1 MKTIIKR
8 SMAEERYSGDK
19 IVKAMEK
26 AFISVGIEHDTDLI
40 ADLLRQV
47 EAEFADREQAG
58 VEEIQDAVE
67 RVMMANGCFDA
78 AKSYILYREKRA
90 EMRKIREAL
99 VAEIRDENLLPVLA
113 SIQSSY
119 EHYDLTRL
127 EAKYIAMQKPDST
140 IDARLELL
148 TKSAAELTTQEE
160 PNWEKIAGR
169 LLYYTF
175 SRELKKTEE
184 NYGLTSFYEKLRYLT
199 SEGLYGKYILDSYSK
214 KEIEEAFEFID
225 DERNNLYTY
234 AGLDLLI
241 SRYLIHNRSHVVL
254 ESPQEM
260 YLGIALHLALKE
272 GEDRMTWVRKF
283 YDIMSLQK
291 VTMAT
296 PTQSNARKPYHQLS
310 SCFIDTVPD
319 SLDGIYSSVSKFAD
333 VSKFGGG
340 MGMYF
345 GKVRSRG
352 GSIRGFEG
360 ASGGVIRWI
369 RVVNDTAVAVDQ
381 LGMRQGAVAVYL
393 DAWHKDLPEFL
404 QLRTNNGDDRMKAH
418 DVFPAVCYPDLFW
431 RLAKENLNQDWYLM
445 DPHDI
450 MQIKGYCLEDSF
462 GEEWEKRYWDCV
474 NDVRI
479 SKRVIGLK
487 ELVKLILKSAVETGT
502 PFAFYRDT
510 VNRMNP
516 NKHKGMIYCSNLC
529 TEIAQN
535 MSEAEIVST
544 TVETHEGDEVIVTR
558 TKPGDFVV
566 CNLASLCLGNINVH
580 DNKELEDITSTV
592 IRALDNVIDLNFYPI
607 NDAKLTN
614 QKYRAIGLGV
624 SGYHH
629 MLAKNRI
636 KWESEEHLA
645 FADKVFEDIGYAAVK
660 ASNELAKERGSYSLF
675 EGSEWQDGKY
685 FDRREYNSERWQKLK
700 ASVAENGIRNA
711 WIMATAPTSSTS
723 ILIGTTAGLDP
734 VMNRFFLEEK
744 KGAILPRVAPE
755 LSMATY
761 WYYKQAHYIDQTW
774 SVRAA
779 GIRQRHI
786 DQAQSF
792 NFWITNDYKM
802 SQLLNLYIL
811 AWEEGVKTVYYV
823 RSKALDPEDCDSCS
837 A

>member
-1 MKTIIKR
+1 
-8 SMAEERYSGDK
+8 
-19 IVKAMEK
+19 
-26 AFISVGIEHDTDLI
+26 
-40 ADLLRQV
+40 
-47 EAEFADREQAG
+47 
-58 VEEIQDAVE
+58 
-67 RVMMANGCFDA
+67 
-78 AKSYILYREKRA
+78 
-90 EMRKIREAL
+90 
-99 VAEIRDENLLPVLA
+99 
-113 SIQSSY
+113 
-119 EHYDLTRL
+119 
-127 EAKYIAMQKPDST
+127 MQKPDST

-199 SEGLYGKYILDSYSK
+199 SEGLYGKYILESYSK

-260 YLGIALHLALKE
+260 YLGIALHLAMNE
-272 GEDRMTWVRKF
+272 GEDRLTWVRKF
-283 YDIMSLQK
+283 YDIMSLHK

-450 MQIKGYCLEDSF
+450 MQVKGYCLEDSF

-566 CNLASLCLGNINVH
+566 CNLASLCLGNIDVN

-675 EGSEWQDGKY
+675 EGSEWQNGQY
-685 FDRREYNSERWQKLK
+685 FDRREYSSERWQMLK

-823 RSKALDPEDCDSCS
+823 RSKALDPDDCDSCS

>member
-1 MKTIIKR
+1 
-8 SMAEERYSGDK
+8 
-19 IVKAMEK
+19 
-26 AFISVGIEHDTDLI
+26 
-40 ADLLRQV
+40 
-47 EAEFADREQAG
+47 
-58 VEEIQDAVE
+58 
-67 RVMMANGCFDA
+67 
-78 AKSYILYREKRA
+78 
-90 EMRKIREAL
+90 
-99 VAEIRDENLLPVLA
+99 
-113 SIQSSY
+113 
-119 EHYDLTRL
+119 
-127 EAKYIAMQKPDST
+127 
-140 IDARLELL
+140 
-148 TKSAAELTTQEE
+148 
-160 PNWEKIAGR
+160 
-169 LLYYTF
+169 
-175 SRELKKTEE
+175 
-184 NYGLTSFYEKLRYLT
+184 
-199 SEGLYGKYILDSYSK
+199 
-214 KEIEEAFEFID
+214 
-225 DERNNLYTY
+225 
-234 AGLDLLI
+234 
-241 SRYLIHNRSHVVL
+241 
-254 ESPQEM
+254 
-260 YLGIALHLALKE
+260 
-272 GEDRMTWVRKF
+272 MTWVRKF

>member
-8 SMAEERYSGDK
+8 SMVEQPYFPEKITKAMAKSFESVGESFDDEKIEGLLMQVEER
-19 IVKAMEK
+19 
-26 AFISVGIEHDTDLI
+26 
-40 ADLLRQV
+40 
-47 EAEFADREQAG
+47 FADRDKAE
-58 VEEIQDAVE
+58 VEEIQDVVE
-67 RVMMANGCFDA
+67 QVIMENGYYNA
-78 AKSYILYREKRA
+78 AKSYILYREKRT
-90 EMRKIREAL
+90 EMRKIRENL
-99 VAEIRDENLLPVLA
+99 VAEIGDKELTEVIA
-113 SIQSSY
+113 DIQNSY
-119 EHYDLTRL
+119 ENYDVGRL
-127 EAKYIAMQKPDST
+127 EAKYISMKKSDLSLE
-140 IDARLELL
+140 DRLELL

-160 PNWEKIAGR
+160 PKWEKIASR
-169 LLYYTF
+169 LLYYSF
-175 SRELKKTEE
+175 SRELRKTEE
-184 NYGLTSFYEKLRYLT
+184 NFGITSFYKKLRYLT
-199 SEGLYGKYILDSYSK
+199 DEGLYGRYILENYTK
-214 KEIEEAFEFID
+214 KEVEEIAEMMEPD
-225 DERNNLYTY
+225 RNNLFTY

-241 SRYLIHNRSHVVL
+241 NRYLIHNHAHVIL

-260 YLGIALHLALKE
+260 YIGIAMHLAMKE
-272 GEDRMTWVRKF
+272 ENNRLNWVKKF
-283 YDIMSLQK
+283 YDMMSLHR

-319 SLDGIYSSVSKFAD
+319 SLDGIYNSVSKFAN

-369 RVVNDTAVAVDQ
+369 KVVNDTAVAVDQ

-418 DVFPAVCYPDLFW
+418 DIFPGVCYPDLFW
-431 RLAKENLNQDWYLM
+431 KLAKEDLNKDWYLM
-445 DPHDI
+445 DPHEI
-450 MQIKGYCLEDSF
+450 MQVKGYCLEDTF
-462 GEEWEKRYWDCV
+462 GKDWENKYWECV

-487 ELVKLILKSAVETGT
+487 DLVRLILKSAVETGT

-516 NKHKGMIYCSNLC
+516 NKHRGMIYCSNLC

-535 MSEAEIVST
+535 MSEAELISTCVST
-544 TVETHEGDEVIVTR
+544 KEGDDVIVTKA
-558 TKPGDFVV
+558 KPGDFVV
-566 CNLASLCLGNINVH
+566 CNLASLCLGNIDVTDSH
-580 DNKELEDITSTV
+580 EMEELTATV
-592 IRALDNVIDLNFYPI
+592 VRALDNVIDLNFYPVK
-607 NDAKLTN
+607 DAELTN
-614 QKYRAIGLGV
+614 QKYRAVGLGV

-629 MLAKNRI
+629 MLAKNKI
-636 KWESEEHLA
+636 KWESEDHLR
-645 FADKVFEDIGYAAVK
+645 FVDRVFEEIGYAAVK
-660 ASNELAKERGSYSLF
+660 AGNELAKERGSYSFF
-675 EGSEWQDGKY
+675 EGSEWQTGEY
-685 FDRREYNSERWQKLK
+685 FERRGYNSEKWKELRK
-700 ASVAENGIRNA
+700 SVADFGMRNA
-711 WIMATAPTSSTS
+711 WLMATAPTSSTS

-734 VMNRFFLEEK
+734 VMNKFFLEEK

-755 LSMATY
+755 LSMETY
-761 WYYKQAHYIDQTW
+761 WYYKQAHYIDQVW
-774 SVRAA
+774 SVKAA

-792 NFWITNDYKM
+792 NFWINNEYKM
-802 SQLLNLYIL
+802 SRLLNLYIL

-823 RSKALDPEDCDSCS
+823 RSKALDPDDCDSCS

>member
-8 SMAEERYSGDK
+8 SMAEESYSGDK
-19 IVKAMEK
+19 IVRAMEK
-26 AFISVGIEHDTDLI
+26 AFTSVGIVQDADLT

-47 EAEFADREQAG
+47 EAEFADRDQAG

-67 RVMMANGCFDA
+67 RVMMANGCFDV

-90 EMRKIREAL
+90 EMRKIRETL
-99 VAEIRDENLLPVLA
+99 VAEIGDENLLPVLD

-199 SEGLYGKYILDSYSK
+199 SEGLYGKYILESYSK

-260 YLGIALHLALKE
+260 YLGIALHLAMNE
-272 GEDRMTWVRKF
+272 GEDRLTWVRKF
-283 YDIMSLQK
+283 YDIMSLHK

-450 MQIKGYCLEDSF
+450 MQVKGYCLEDSF

-566 CNLASLCLGNINVH
+566 CNLASLCLGNIDVN

-660 ASNELAKERGSYSLF
+660 ASNELANERGSYSLF
-675 EGSEWQDGKY
+675 EGSEWQNGQY
-685 FDRREYNSERWQKLK
+685 FDRREYSTERWQMLK
-700 ASVAENGIRNA
+700 ESVAENGIRNA